1 MAPRWKEEGGFSLS
15 ARTLGPHEYR
25 PHFHTPRVRHRALCP
40 FPSASRPRRSFFV
53 SLERTRARIA
63 RIDPR
68 KLNPVTRVSCVERQT
83 ATCPA
88 GLVDDVLMVILN
100 FSGLPIALGGLVY
113 RLFRALLCGLD
124 KHAFYKGACS
134 PFHPSLF
141 LSLSPPLPL
150 PLPIPLSLFCSMN
163 NAGVCKIG
171 GTNDFG
177 KRRTAP

>member
-1 MAPRWKEEGGFSLS
+1 MQTQPFPRVS
-15 ARTLGPHEYR
+15 ASREDGCTVERRRLLPFGARALGPHEYR

-40 FPSASRPRRSFFV
+40 FLLVRIALFSSLSLSL
-53 SLERTRARIA
+53 SLECTRALIA

-124 KHAFYKGACS
+124 KHAFYKGAYSS
-134 PFHPSLF
+134 PTFLPSPIHIS
-141 LSLSPPLPL
+141 LSLS
-150 PLPIPLSLFCSMN
+150 LSLSLLF
-163 NAGVCKIG
+163 
-171 GTNDFG
+171 DE
-177 KRRTAP
+177 